1 MKLPHDVR
9 TAAGRSFID
18 LGPDTAAAILRTIEA
33 GWARAS
39 RFPDVNI
46 GAGEVKMNERLRD
59 GMRAALAPGELPWAG
74 TLIVQAGA
82 ESRSGPDILVPDGRI
97 DIPIQSID
105 IFHRFRV
112 HGSHAIIECKRI
124 AGADARLCREYVVN
138 GIDRFRRG
146 QYAANHAIG
155 FMAGYVIAG
164 DANAA
169 TGGVNAYL
177 DSGRSQGGP
186 RLGETL
192 HPSSLVDEPW
202 AWTSSHPRPGAP
214 EIDLHHA
221 FLPFGG
227 TGERRRSLTENKR
240 HEIHRH
246 RLGVGRRL
254 EQEGGQRKRRSHAR
268 RGG

>member
-9 TAAGRSFID
+9 TAAGRPFID
-18 LGPDTAAAILRTIEA
+18 LRPDTAAAILRTIEA

-39 RFPDVNI
+39 SFPDVNT
-46 GAGEVKMNERLRD
+46 GAGEVVMNERLRD
-59 GMRAALAPGELPWAG
+59 GMRAALAPGGLPWSG
-74 TLIVQAGA
+74 TLNVQGGT
-82 ESRSGPDILVPDGRI
+82 ESRSRPDVLVPDGRT
-97 DIPIQSID
+97 DIPILVIAICVRYGEHD
-105 IFHRFRV
+105 P
-112 HGSHAIIECKRI
+112 HAIIECKRI
-124 AGADARLCREYVVN
+124 AGDDTRLCREYVDN

-155 FMAGYVIAG
+155 FMAGYLIAG
-164 DANAA
+164 DADAA
-169 TGGVNAYL
+169 ASGVNAYL

-227 TGERRRSLTENKR
+227 TANAGIAHGE
-240 HEIHRH
+240 
-246 RLGVGRRL
+246 
-254 EQEGGQRKRRSHAR
+254 QAA
-268 RGG
+268 